1 MMNHFKKAVEKVMGS
16 DPQLRLHKYPESLVI
31 SPDLF
36 KKLVAPPSIRG
47 G

>member
-1 MMNHFKKAVEKVMGS
+1 MMNHFKNAVETVMGS
-16 DPQLRLHKYPESLVI
+16 DPQLRLHRYPESLVI

-36 KKLVAPPSIRG
+36 KKLAAPSARG